1 MPCHRQPLTGHAPAG
16 PSAAGDTIRS
26 LLYTSGSP
34 FARAVRIL
42 LDELGL
48 DCARNEALS
57 APGAKDPA
65 SAPSLQVPVLRD
77 GAVTLRESGTICEYL
92 LATYPERPAAPPPLA
107 RHAFRPE
114 EPRRDRLVF
123 STTQTFG
130 TVATTISQMTRTG
143 VGVTDNDHLAR
154 SAERL
159 DHILGWLEGQIGAP
173 TGHRARA
180 RQVPPHRGTAGAA
193 GRAGQFQGQPHLVV
207 GARRDRIRA
216 RRHADPWRRNLNG
229 GRA

>member
-1 MPCHRQPLTGHAPAG
+1 M
-16 PSAAGDTIRS
+16 
-26 LLYTSGSP
+26 
-34 FARAVRIL
+34 RIL

-48 DCARNEALS
+48 DYARNEALS

-65 SAPSLQVPVLRD
+65 SAPTLQVPVLRG

-143 VGVTDNDHLAR
+143 VGVTDNAHLTR
-154 SAERL
+154 SAEKLGHILTWLDRFPRIAALLERL
-159 DHILGWLEGQIGAP
+159 DERDSFRANPIWWWEPGVTGYEPDGTPILGD
-173 TGHRARA
+173 
-180 RQVPPHRGTAGAA
+180 GT
-193 GRAGQFQGQPHLVV
+193 
-207 GARRDRIRA
+207 
-216 RRHADPWRRNLNG
+216 
-229 GRA
+229 